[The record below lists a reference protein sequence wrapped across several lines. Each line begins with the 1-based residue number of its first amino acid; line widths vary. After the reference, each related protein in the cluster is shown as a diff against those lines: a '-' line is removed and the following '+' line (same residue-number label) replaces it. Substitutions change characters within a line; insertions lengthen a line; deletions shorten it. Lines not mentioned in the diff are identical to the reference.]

1 MRITQVQLKHIIRE
15 ELERSMDE
23 MAWGGHIG
31 IADDFGDEGAWGNP
45 DYAYGEV
52 AGRNEA
58 PGSKSRSIKYAQGPK
73 WAETAMRLYE
83 NLPFTLWTAPY
94 IGTGK
99 SGFGRGDL
107 DRLGIRPSIFDEV
120 NTRVRVLPLESNLPG
135 LESMGYDI
143 SKISPTDVVILYTT
157 ASVQKDI
164 IPSPWMLFHAI
175 FDNADP
181 SIGNGSAELR
191 QLVPSW
197 SKCVGAAG
205 GLEKWMTMGSARS
218 KSIGTSADASAEAMT
233 QELLDRRGFHLAPLN
248 TRGKSTPA
256 WADRV
261 ISLFKEAG
269 DEFRTNAPGHLITV
283 VVT

>member
-1 MRITQVQLKHIIRE
+1 MKITKQQLRQRIRE

-31 IADDFGDEGAWGNP
+31 IADDGPFESP

-58 PGSKSRSIKYAQGPK
+58 PGSKSRSIKYAQSPA
-73 WAETAMRLYE
+73 WASTAMRLYD

-94 IGTGK
+94 IGMGKTGH
-99 SGFGRGDL
+99 GMGDL
-107 DRLGIRPSIFDEV
+107 DRLGIRPSIYDET
-120 NTRVRVLPLESNLPG
+120 NTRVRVLPLMENLPG

-143 SKISPTDVVILYTT
+143 SNVKPDDVVILYTT
-157 ASVQKDI
+157 STVQKDI

-181 SIGNGSAELR
+181 SVGSGSDELR
-191 QLVPSW
+191 RLVPSW
-197 SKCVGAAG
+197 SKCEGAAG

-218 KSIGTSADASAEAMT
+218 KSIGSLSDASAEAMT
-233 QELLDRRGFHLAPLN
+233 QELLDRRGFHLM
-248 TRGKSTPA
+248 
-256 WADRV
+256 D
-261 ISLFKEAG
+261 
-269 DEFRTNAPGHLITV
+269 TNG
-283 VVT
+283 